1 MTARQDSFSSL
12 ASLPAPPIRGEA
24 ADTIAAVSSAP
35 LAAERAIVRMSGP
48 RAIPVAAE
56 LFDPQDGPPPAQLPA
71 WSVVRGTLKLPAL
84 ASPVP
89 ALLYLMRAPR
99 SYTREDVVE
108 FHIVG
113 SPPLAAALLAELTS
127 RQVRLARPG
136 EFTERAYLS
145 GRIDLSQ
152 AEAVLKLIHAR
163 SDAERRLALGELTG
177 DLSRRTDIIAEHL
190 AEILTRAE
198 LSLDFS
204 EDDVPD
210 VSPAGLAAGLAGPAS
225 GLDDLLRSGAAS
237 QVFAERPRVGIVG
250 RANVGKSS
258 LFNRLLG
265 RDEAIV
271 TDVAGTTRDLL
282 EAELSL
288 DGAELLLVD
297 TAGEKIPAED
307 LDELALERSHAE
319 LQRADLVLLVIDSSA
334 PLTPIDL
341 TLIEKLQPGSPLPPG
356 EGRGLSAVAL
366 AKADEGQVFPSP
378 PSGGEGRVRGK
389 SSPSPFLIVL
399 NKTDLPVD
407 GETDRFVRGR
417 GLVVPVSCVTSSGLD
432 RLRDEIRALL
442 TVRGV
447 ERAGL
452 RFLFNLRQLDSLR
465 HAREALARAST
476 AAHDGIGLE
485 FAAAEIRTALGHLRD
500 LTHPF
505 TEDEI
510 LDRIFSRF
518 CIGK

>member
-1 MTARQDSFSSL
+1 
-12 ASLPAPPIRGEA
+12 
-24 ADTIAAVSSAP
+24 VSSAP

-56 LFDPQDGPPPAQLPA
+56 LFDPEDAPPVGRLPA
-71 WSVVRGTLKLPAL
+71 WSVARGVLELPAL
-84 ASPVP
+84 VSPLP

-108 FHIVG
+108 FHVIG
-113 SPPLAAALLAELTS
+113 SPPLAAALLAELTA

-177 DLSRRTDIIAEHL
+177 DLSRCTAALAERL

-210 VSPAGLAAGLAGPAS
+210 VSLAGLAAD
-225 GLDDLLRSGAAS
+225 LDRAARDIDLLLRSGAAS
-237 QVFAERPRVGIVG
+237 QVFSERPRVGIVG
-250 RANVGKSS
+250 RTNVGKSS
-258 LFNRLLG
+258 LFNCLLS

-307 LDELALERSHAE
+307 LDELALERSRAE
-319 LQRADLVLLVIDSSA
+319 LQRADLVLLVIDVSV

-341 TLIEKLQPGSPLPPG
+341 TLIENLTQASPLPPQAGG
-356 EGRGLSAVAL
+356 EGQGLSAVAL
-366 AKADEGQVFPSP
+366 AKANEGPTSPSP
-378 PSGGEGRVRGK
+378 PSACPESVVGRGEGRPQAPSEVEGERGP
-389 SSPSPFLIVL
+389 SSPAPFLIVL
-399 NKTDLPVD
+399 NKTDLPMD
-407 GETDRFVRGR
+407 GETERFVRSR
-417 GLVVPVSCVTSSGLD
+417 GLVVPVSCVTGSGLP

-452 RFLFNLRQLDSLR
+452 RFLFNLRQFDSLR
-465 HAREALARAST
+465 HAREALARAS
-476 AAHDGIGLE
+476 AAATDGIGLE
-485 FAAAEIRTALGHLRD
+485 FAAADIRTALNHLRD
-500 LTHPF
+500 LTHPL
-505 TEDEI
+505 TEDDI